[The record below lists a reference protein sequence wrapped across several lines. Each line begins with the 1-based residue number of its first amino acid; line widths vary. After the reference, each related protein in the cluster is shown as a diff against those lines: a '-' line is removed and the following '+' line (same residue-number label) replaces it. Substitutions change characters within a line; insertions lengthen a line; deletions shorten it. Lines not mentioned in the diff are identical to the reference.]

1 MSGDGVGIELRPL
14 CTIKAKMDE
23 PFAVGKT
30 PSGVRVIFEA
40 NEAKIEGE
48 RLSGV
53 MKGKAN
59 ADWVVIGPGNVGSI
73 DVRSLMETHD
83 GALVF
88 VQYLGRVDLTKD
100 EPTIYIAPRFET
112 GDERYR
118 WLNTVQAVA
127 KGRYVNGVLT
137 YEVCEVV

>member
-1 MSGDGVGIELRPL
+1 MSIELRPL
-14 CTIKAKMDE
+14 CTIRAKMDE

-30 PSGVRVIFEA
+30 PAGVRVIYEA
-40 NEAKIEGE
+40 NEATIEGD

-53 MKGKAN
+53 MRGKAN
-59 ADWVVIGPGNVGSI
+59 ADWVVIGHGNVGTL

-88 VQYLGRVDLTKD
+88 VQYQGRVDLNAPEHTM
-100 EPTIYIAPRFET
+100 YIAPVFET
-112 GDERYR
+112 SDERYR

-127 KGRYVNGVLT
+127 KGRYIDGVLT